1 MRVKYLKKPNFLIY
15 QKKQFG
21 SMSIQEYLKK
31 IKNVQSTL
39 FEFLEQK
46 SNAEESYQNLCKVL
60 NTFINHDKNEL
71 RLFLH
76 LISKISK
83 NYHGGPDFINKIIRI
98 IEYLEE
104 AIKKYL

>member
-1 MRVKYLKKPNFLIY
+1 
-15 QKKQFG
+15 
-21 SMSIQEYLKK
+21 MSIQEYFEK
-31 IKNVQSTL
+31 IKNIQSTL
-39 FEFLEQK
+39 LEFLDEEA
-46 SNAEESYQNLCKVL
+46 NAEESFENLCKIL
-60 NTFINHDKNEL
+60 NIFIIHDKNEL

-104 AIKKYL
+104 AINKKYLSNLEICFQLYQLLIPKPS